1 MNILVELNRDNLPI
15 TTSLIVA
22 EAFSKRHDNVLRAI
36 QTLAAEAANA
46 GDALKIEGVSYRG
59 DNGEDRP
66 MFTLDEEAFSLLVM
80 GFTGKEA
87 LEWKRKFI
95 QAFKLMRDKFVV
107 TMTPIE
113 QAEHN
118 LSQWKRSEQLRL
130 EAEDKLTKVSALVP
144 LLTPYYEAQKIIAA
158 SPACLLT
165 SQAAKTL
172 GVSHQRLNQWLFDN
186 DWLMRDHDGNRIPK
200 QSILNKG
207 LMVLKY
213 FDYENTQ
220 EYYDVYKIGYRPQPM
235 LTSKGMELI
244 SRQMGL
250 NNDD

>member
-1 MNILVELNRDNLPI
+1 M
-15 TTSLIVA
+15 
-22 EAFSKRHDNVLRAI
+22 
-36 QTLAAEAANA
+36 
-46 GDALKIEGVSYRG
+46 
-59 DNGEDRP
+59 
-66 MFTLDEEAFSLLVM
+66 
-80 GFTGKEA
+80 
-87 LEWKRKFI
+87 
-95 QAFKLMRDKFVV
+95 MRDKLV
-107 TMTPIE
+107 TPTLTPIE
-113 QAEHN
+113 QAEYN
-118 LSQWKRSEQLRL
+118 LNQWKRSEQLRL

-172 GVSHQRLNQWLFDN
+172 GISHQRLNAWLFDN

-200 QSILNKG
+200 QPTLNKG

-213 FDYENTQ
+213 FDYVNTQ
-220 EYYDVYKIGYRPQPM
+220 EYYDVYKVGYRPQPM

-250 NNDD
+250 DNDE

>member
-1 MNILVELNRDNLPI
+1 MNNLVLAALRDNVPT
-15 TTSLIVA
+15 TTSVVVA
-22 EAFSKRHDNVLRAI
+22 EAFGKRHDNVLRDI
-36 QTLAAEAANA
+36 RTLRTTAPGSLLNFEESTRSGERRAEPCF
-46 GDALKIEGVSYRG
+46 I
-59 DNGEDRP
+59 
-66 MFTLDEEAFSLLVM
+66 MDEKAFSILVM
-80 GFTGKEA
+80 GFTGDDA
-87 LEWKRKFI
+87 LEWKMKFYD
-95 QAFKLMRDKFVV
+95 AFAALRDNLL
-107 TMTPIE
+107 TLTPIE

-118 LSQWKRSEQLRL
+118 LNQWKRSEQLRI

-158 SPACLLT
+158 STACLLT

-172 GVSHQRLNQWLFDN
+172 GISHQRLNQWLFDN

-200 QSILNKG
+200 QPTLNKG

-244 SRQMGL
+244 SRQMCL
-250 NNDD
+250 DNDE